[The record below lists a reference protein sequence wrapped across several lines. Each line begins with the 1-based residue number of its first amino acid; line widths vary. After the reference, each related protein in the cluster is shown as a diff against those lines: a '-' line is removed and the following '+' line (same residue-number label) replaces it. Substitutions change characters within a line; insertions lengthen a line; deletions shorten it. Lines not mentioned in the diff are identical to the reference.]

1 MSLEERSAKRRSCRR
16 TFAQNKDKERKNNMK
31 SQKSKWPA
39 GLVVLLLLIT
49 AAARTQE
56 KASSDKELNLRAYT
70 ELLRADLKAK
80 RVAIITEIMQFDD
93 TEAVSFWPI
102 FRAYDLELSKIG
114 DGRISLIEDYID
126 NYENITDQKADQLMT
141 QVFALEGQRA
151 ELKKKYFDK
160 MKKTL
165 SPVTAARFFQIENQI
180 QHIIDLQISASLPTM
195 QQASK

>member
-1 MSLEERSAKRRSCRR
+1 
-16 TFAQNKDKERKNNMK
+16 MK
-31 SQKSKWPA
+31 SQKSRWPA
-39 GLVVLLLLIT
+39 GLVALLLLIT

-70 ELLRADLKAK
+70 ELLRADVKVK

-93 TEAVSFWPI
+93 TEAASFWPI

-141 QVFALEGQRA
+141 QVFALEAQRA

-180 QHIIDLQISASLPTM
+180 QHIIDLQTSASLPTM

>member
-1 MSLEERSAKRRSCRR
+1 
-16 TFAQNKDKERKNNMK
+16 MK
-31 SQKSKWPA
+31 SQKSRWPA
-39 GLVVLLLLIT
+39 GLVALLLLIT

-70 ELLRADLKAK
+70 ELLRADVKVK

-93 TEAVSFWPI
+93 TEAASFWPI

-114 DGRISLIEDYID
+114 DDRISVIVNYID

-141 QVFALEGQRA
+141 QVFALEAQRA

>member
-1 MSLEERSAKRRSCRR
+1 
-16 TFAQNKDKERKNNMK
+16 MK

-39 GLVVLLLLIT
+39 GLVALLLLLT

-70 ELLRADLKAK
+70 ELLRADVKAK

-93 TEAVSFWPI
+93 TEAASFWPI

-126 NYENITDQKADQLMT
+126 NYENITAQKADQLMT
-141 QVFALEGQRA
+141 QVFALEAQRA
-151 ELKKKYFDK
+151 ELKKNYFDK

-180 QHIIDLQISASLPTM
+180 QHIIDLQVSASLPTM

>member
-1 MSLEERSAKRRSCRR
+1 MVA
-16 TFAQNKDKERKNNMK
+16 
-31 SQKSKWPA
+31 
-39 GLVVLLLLIT
+39 LLLLIT

-70 ELLRADLKAK
+70 ELLRADVKVK

-93 TEAVSFWPI
+93 TEAASFWPI

-114 DGRISLIEDYID
+114 DGRISLIENYID
-126 NYENITDQKADQLMT
+126 NYENMTDQKADQLMT
-141 QVFALEGQRA
+141 QVFALEAQRA

-180 QHIIDLQISASLPTM
+180 QHIIDLQTSASLPTM

>member
-1 MSLEERSAKRRSCRR
+1 MVA
-16 TFAQNKDKERKNNMK
+16 
-31 SQKSKWPA
+31 
-39 GLVVLLLLIT
+39 LLLLIT

-70 ELLRADLKAK
+70 ELLRADVKVK

-93 TEAVSFWPI
+93 TEAASFWPI

-141 QVFALEGQRA
+141 QVFALEAQRA

-180 QHIIDLQISASLPTM
+180 QHIIDLQTSASLPTM

>member
-1 MSLEERSAKRRSCRR
+1 
-16 TFAQNKDKERKNNMK
+16 MK

-39 GLVVLLLLIT
+39 GLVALLLLLT

-70 ELLRADLKAK
+70 ELLRADVKVK

-93 TEAVSFWPI
+93 TEAASFWPI

-114 DGRISLIEDYID
+114 DGRISLIEAYID

-141 QVFALEGQRA
+141 QVFALEAQRA

-180 QHIIDLQISASLPTM
+180 QHIIDLQTSASLPTM

>member
-1 MSLEERSAKRRSCRR
+1 
-16 TFAQNKDKERKNNMK
+16 MK
-31 SQKSKWPA
+31 SQKSRWPA
-39 GLVVLLLLIT
+39 GLVALLLLIT

-70 ELLRADLKAK
+70 ELLRADVKAK

-93 TEAVSFWPI
+93 TEAASFWPI

-141 QVFALEGQRA
+141 QVFALEAQRA
-151 ELKKKYFDK
+151 ELKKNYFDK

>member
-1 MSLEERSAKRRSCRR
+1 
-16 TFAQNKDKERKNNMK
+16 MK

-39 GLVVLLLLIT
+39 GLVALLLLLT

-70 ELLRADLKAK
+70 ELLRADVKAK

-93 TEAVSFWPI
+93 TEAASFWPI

-141 QVFALEGQRA
+141 QVFALEAQRA
-151 ELKKKYFDK
+151 ELKKNYFDK

>member
-1 MSLEERSAKRRSCRR
+1 
-16 TFAQNKDKERKNNMK
+16 MK
-31 SQKSKWPA
+31 SQKSRGPA
-39 GLVVLLLLIT
+39 GLVALLLLIT

-70 ELLRADLKAK
+70 KLLRADVKAK

-93 TEAVSFWPI
+93 TEAASFWPI

-114 DGRISLIEDYID
+114 DGRISLIENYID
-126 NYENITDQKADQLMT
+126 NYENMTDQKADQLMT
-141 QVFALEGQRA
+141 QVFALEAQRA

>member
-1 MSLEERSAKRRSCRR
+1 
-16 TFAQNKDKERKNNMK
+16 MK
-31 SQKSKWPA
+31 SQKSRGPA
-39 GLVVLLLLIT
+39 GLVALLLLIT

-70 ELLRADLKAK
+70 ELLRADVKVK

-93 TEAVSFWPI
+93 TEAASFWPI

-114 DGRISLIEDYID
+114 DGRISLIENYID
-126 NYENITDQKADQLMT
+126 NYENMTDQKADQLMT
-141 QVFALEGQRA
+141 QVFALEAQRA

-180 QHIIDLQISASLPTM
+180 QHIIDLQTSASLPTM

>member
-1 MSLEERSAKRRSCRR
+1 
-16 TFAQNKDKERKNNMK
+16 
-31 SQKSKWPA
+31 
-39 GLVVLLLLIT
+39 LLLLLT

-70 ELLRADLKAK
+70 ELLRADVKAK

-93 TEAVSFWPI
+93 TEAASFWPI

-114 DGRISLIEDYID
+114 DGRISLIGDYID

-141 QVFALEGQRA
+141 QVFALEAQRA
-151 ELKKKYFDK
+151 ELKKNYFDK

-180 QHIIDLQISASLPTM
+180 QHIIDLQVSASLPTM

>member
-1 MSLEERSAKRRSCRR
+1 
-16 TFAQNKDKERKNNMK
+16 MK
-31 SQKSKWPA
+31 SQKSRGPA
-39 GLVVLLLLIT
+39 GLVALLLLIT

-70 ELLRADLKAK
+70 ELLRADVKVK

-93 TEAVSFWPI
+93 TEAASFWPI

-114 DGRISLIEDYID
+114 DGRIS
-126 NYENITDQKADQLMT
+126 
-141 QVFALEGQRA
+141 
-151 ELKKKYFDK
+151 
-160 MKKTL
+160 
-165 SPVTAARFFQIENQI
+165 QIENQI

>member
-1 MSLEERSAKRRSCRR
+1 
-16 TFAQNKDKERKNNMK
+16 MK

-39 GLVVLLLLIT
+39 GLVALLLLLT

-70 ELLRADLKAK
+70 QLLRADVKAK

-93 TEAVSFWPI
+93 TEAASFWPI

-126 NYENITDQKADQLMT
+126 NYENITGSEQEFVEAQ
-141 QVFALEGQRA
+141 
-151 ELKKKYFDK
+151 
-160 MKKTL
+160 
-165 SPVTAARFFQIENQI
+165 
-180 QHIIDLQISASLPTM
+180 
-195 QQASK
+195 

>member
-1 MSLEERSAKRRSCRR
+1 
-16 TFAQNKDKERKNNMK
+16 MK

-39 GLVVLLLLIT
+39 GLVALLLLLT

-70 ELLRADLKAK
+70 ELLRADVKAK

-93 TEAVSFWPI
+93 TEAASFWPI

-141 QVFALEGQRA
+141 QVFALEAQRA

>member
-1 MSLEERSAKRRSCRR
+1 
-16 TFAQNKDKERKNNMK
+16 MK
-31 SQKSKWPA
+31 SQKSRGPA
-39 GLVVLLLLIT
+39 GLVALLLLIT

-70 ELLRADLKAK
+70 ELLRADVKVK

-93 TEAVSFWPI
+93 TEAASFWPI

-141 QVFALEGQRA
+141 QVFALEAQRA

-180 QHIIDLQISASLPTM
+180 QHIIDLQTSASLPTM

>member
-1 MSLEERSAKRRSCRR
+1 MVA
-16 TFAQNKDKERKNNMK
+16 
-31 SQKSKWPA
+31 
-39 GLVVLLLLIT
+39 LLLLIT

-70 ELLRADLKAK
+70 ELLRADVKVK

-93 TEAVSFWPI
+93 TEAASFWPI

-114 DGRISLIEDYID
+114 DGRISLIADYID

-141 QVFALEGQRA
+141 QVFALEAQRA

-180 QHIIDLQISASLPTM
+180 QHIIDLQTSASLPTM

>member
-1 MSLEERSAKRRSCRR
+1 
-16 TFAQNKDKERKNNMK
+16 MK
-31 SQKSKWPA
+31 SQKSRWPA
-39 GLVVLLLLIT
+39 GLVALLLLIT

-70 ELLRADLKAK
+70 ELLRADVKVK

-93 TEAVSFWPI
+93 TEAASFWPI

-126 NYENITDQKADQLMT
+126 NYENITDHKADQLMT
-141 QVFALEGQRA
+141 QVFALEAQRA

-160 MKKTL
+160 MKKAL

>member
-1 MSLEERSAKRRSCRR
+1 MVA
-16 TFAQNKDKERKNNMK
+16 
-31 SQKSKWPA
+31 
-39 GLVVLLLLIT
+39 LLLLIT

-70 ELLRADLKAK
+70 ELLRADVKVK

-93 TEAVSFWPI
+93 TEAASFWPI

-114 DGRISLIEDYID
+114 DGRISLIEAYID

-141 QVFALEGQRA
+141 QVFALEAQRA

-180 QHIIDLQISASLPTM
+180 QHIIDLQTSASLPTM

>member
-1 MSLEERSAKRRSCRR
+1 
-16 TFAQNKDKERKNNMK
+16 MK

-39 GLVVLLLLIT
+39 GLVALLLLIT

-70 ELLRADLKAK
+70 ELLRADVKAK

-93 TEAVSFWPI
+93 TEAASFWPI

-141 QVFALEGQRA
+141 QVFALEAQRA
-151 ELKKKYFDK
+151 ELKKNYFDK

-180 QHIIDLQISASLPTM
+180 QHIVDLQISASLPTM

>member
-1 MSLEERSAKRRSCRR
+1 
-16 TFAQNKDKERKNNMK
+16 
-31 SQKSKWPA
+31 
-39 GLVVLLLLIT
+39 LVALLLLIT

-70 ELLRADLKAK
+70 ELLRADVKVK

-93 TEAVSFWPI
+93 TEAASFWPI

-141 QVFALEGQRA
+141 QVFALEAQRA

-180 QHIIDLQISASLPTM
+180 QHIIDLQTSASLPTM

>member
-1 MSLEERSAKRRSCRR
+1 
-16 TFAQNKDKERKNNMK
+16 MK

-39 GLVVLLLLIT
+39 GLVALLLLIT

-70 ELLRADLKAK
+70 ELLRADVKVK

-93 TEAVSFWPI
+93 TEAASFWPI

-141 QVFALEGQRA
+141 QVFALEAQRA
-151 ELKKKYFDK
+151 ELKKNYFDK

-180 QHIIDLQISASLPTM
+180 QHIIDLQVSASLPTM

>member
-1 MSLEERSAKRRSCRR
+1 MVA
-16 TFAQNKDKERKNNMK
+16 
-31 SQKSKWPA
+31 
-39 GLVVLLLLIT
+39 LLLLIT

-70 ELLRADLKAK
+70 ELLRADVKVK

-93 TEAVSFWPI
+93 TEAASFWPI

-141 QVFALEGQRA
+141 QVFALEAQRA

>member
-1 MSLEERSAKRRSCRR
+1 
-16 TFAQNKDKERKNNMK
+16 MK
-31 SQKSKWPA
+31 SQKSRGPA
-39 GLVVLLLLIT
+39 GLVALLLLIT

-70 ELLRADLKAK
+70 ELLRADVKVK

-93 TEAVSFWPI
+93 TEAASFWPI

-114 DGRISLIEDYID
+114 DGRISLIEAYID

-141 QVFALEGQRA
+141 QVFALEAQRA

-180 QHIIDLQISASLPTM
+180 QHIIDLQTSASLPTM

>member
-1 MSLEERSAKRRSCRR
+1 
-16 TFAQNKDKERKNNMK
+16 MK
-31 SQKSKWPA
+31 SQKSRGPA
-39 GLVVLLLLIT
+39 GLVALLLLIT

-70 ELLRADLKAK
+70 ELLRADVKVK

-93 TEAVSFWPI
+93 TEAASFWPI

-114 DGRISLIEDYID
+114 DGRISLIENYID
-126 NYENITDQKADQLMT
+126 NYENMTDQKADQLMT
-141 QVFALEGQRA
+141 QVFALEAQRA

>member
-1 MSLEERSAKRRSCRR
+1 
-16 TFAQNKDKERKNNMK
+16 MK
-31 SQKSKWPA
+31 SQKSRWPA
-39 GLVVLLLLIT
+39 GLAALLLLIA

-70 ELLRADLKAK
+70 ELLRADVKVK

-93 TEAVSFWPI
+93 AEAASFWPI
-102 FRAYDLELSKIG
+102 FQEYDRELSKIG
-114 DGRISLIEDYID
+114 EGRISLIEDYIN

-141 QVFALEGQRA
+141 QVFALETQRA

-180 QHIIDLQISASLPTM
+180 QHIVDLQISASLPTM

>member
-1 MSLEERSAKRRSCRR
+1 
-16 TFAQNKDKERKNNMK
+16 MK
-31 SQKSKWPA
+31 SQKSRWPA
-39 GLVVLLLLIT
+39 GLVALLLLIT

-70 ELLRADLKAK
+70 ELLRADVKVK

-93 TEAVSFWPI
+93 TEAASFWPI

-126 NYENITDQKADQLMT
+126 NYENITDHKADQLMT
-141 QVFALEGQRA
+141 QVFALEAQRA

>member
-1 MSLEERSAKRRSCRR
+1 
-16 TFAQNKDKERKNNMK
+16 MK
-31 SQKSKWPA
+31 SQKSRGPA
-39 GLVVLLLLIT
+39 GLVALLLLIT

-70 ELLRADLKAK
+70 ELLRADVKVK

-93 TEAVSFWPI
+93 TEAASFWPI

-141 QVFALEGQRA
+141 QVFALEAQRA

>member
-1 MSLEERSAKRRSCRR
+1 
-16 TFAQNKDKERKNNMK
+16 MK
-31 SQKSKWPA
+31 SQKSRGPA
-39 GLVVLLLLIT
+39 GLVALLLLIT

-70 ELLRADLKAK
+70 ELLRADVKAK

-93 TEAVSFWPI
+93 TEAASFWPI

-114 DGRISLIEDYID
+114 DGRISLIENYID
-126 NYENITDQKADQLMT
+126 NYENMTDQKADQLMS
-141 QVFALEGQRA
+141 QVFALEAQRA

>member
-1 MSLEERSAKRRSCRR
+1 MVA
-16 TFAQNKDKERKNNMK
+16 
-31 SQKSKWPA
+31 
-39 GLVVLLLLIT
+39 LLLLIT

-70 ELLRADLKAK
+70 ELLRADVKVK

-93 TEAVSFWPI
+93 TEAASFWPI

-114 DGRISLIEDYID
+114 DGRISLIENYID
-126 NYENITDQKADQLMT
+126 NYENMTDQKADQLMT
-141 QVFALEGQRA
+141 QVFALEAQRA

>member
-1 MSLEERSAKRRSCRR
+1 
-16 TFAQNKDKERKNNMK
+16 MK
-31 SQKSKWPA
+31 SQKSRWPA
-39 GLVVLLLLIT
+39 GLVALLLLIT

-70 ELLRADLKAK
+70 ELLRADVKVK

-93 TEAVSFWPI
+93 TEAASFWPI

-141 QVFALEGQRA
+141 QVFALEAQRA

>member
-1 MSLEERSAKRRSCRR
+1 
-16 TFAQNKDKERKNNMK
+16 MK

-39 GLVVLLLLIT
+39 GLVALLLLLT

-70 ELLRADLKAK
+70 ELLRADVKAK

-93 TEAVSFWPI
+93 TEAASFWPI

-141 QVFALEGQRA
+141 QVFALEAQRA

-180 QHIIDLQISASLPTM
+180 QHIIDLQVSASLPTM

>member
-1 MSLEERSAKRRSCRR
+1 
-16 TFAQNKDKERKNNMK
+16 MK

-39 GLVVLLLLIT
+39 GLVALLLLLT

-70 ELLRADLKAK
+70 ELLRADVKAK

-93 TEAVSFWPI
+93 TEAASFWPI

-141 QVFALEGQRA
+141 QVFALEAQRA
-151 ELKKKYFDK
+151 ELKKNYFDK

-180 QHIIDLQISASLPTM
+180 QHIIDLQVSASLPTM